1 MSACG
6 VDNVSEEEIGLDES
20 SDYVI
25 DYEQVLRRLLIDLIK
40 NESEIFDQALRS
52 VEVRTLSSAHTR
64 LILG

>member
-25 DYEQVLRRLLIDLIK
+25 DYEQVLKD
-40 NESEIFDQALRS
+40 N
-52 VEVRTLSSAHTR
+52 
-64 LILG
+64 